1 MGSLDARVAL
11 ITGRALG
18 EDEFGRFGI
27 RASAVCPTN
36 VKSPMIL
43 TPDTCGLFVPEV
55 SNPTREQAEERM
67 KAMHRLDIPYLE
79 PSEMPD
85 VTMFFASDAARCI
98 SEALAVSGGPMAMN
112 AG

>member
-1 MGSLDARVAL
+1 MLHRVL
-11 ITGRALG
+11 NVFGYDDITNIAT
-18 EDEFGRFGI
+18 
-27 RASAVCPTN
+27 SAVCPTY
-36 VKSPMIL
+36 VESPMNL
-43 TPDTCGLFVPEV
+43 TADTCGLFVPDV

-79 PSEMPD
+79 ASEMSD

-98 SEALAVSGGPMAMN
+98 NGEALAVSGGPMAMN